1 MIDSHRNSVGS
12 SRAQHYGG
20 FLFAALYLAMSVCVA
35 DVGSRESIKSD
46 PRYQNPALLEQAWAL
61 PVAKQYRASFEYQV
75 NPMFCGPATA
85 VNVLKSL
92 GIKKY
97 QQSNVFD
104 SSSISYFKALA
115 AGLTLDE
122 MATLVHD
129 ASGWKVTALHDL
141 TLAQFREHLKRSNDP
156 TQRYTINFHR
166 KPLWG
171 YSAGHHS
178 PIGGYLEKEDLVF
191 VLDVYDPFKPF
202 LVSSERLFEAMNTV
216 DDEAGK
222 TRGLLLITH

>member
-1 MIDSHRNSVGS
+1 MIRFHPHTHRSNYAQRYTGFMLAVVYLFLSVAS
-12 SRAQHYGG
+12 AEVAQRA
-20 FLFAALYLAMSVCVA
+20 
-35 DVGSRESIKSD
+35 SIKDD
-46 PRYQNPALLEQAWAL
+46 PRYQNPALLETAWAL
-61 PVAKQYRASFEYQV
+61 PVAKKYRESFEYQV

-85 VNVLKSL
+85 VNVLKSV
-92 GIKKY
+92 GITKY

-104 SSSISYFKALA
+104 PSSISYFKALA

-156 TQRYTINFHR
+156 AVRYTINFHR

-202 LVSSERLFEAMNTV
+202 LVNSERLYEAMNTM

-222 TRGLLLITH
+222 TRGLLLIAR